1 MASIKD
7 NMEQLEELFRQD
19 GGGYLLIGY
28 ETGMDKPHA
37 AISYQLYPVN
47 PDQDGMTYQFLSLLH
62 VGMETARISAFVPDT
77 RLEIYRFP
85 CMSDVPSISR
95 DIPVKEYITGKLLP
109 HIQRCGLEP
118 VVSVNLRDAVFMRS
132 VLKRSMEPGGRLRLT
147 AAELD
152 RLVNFRRQ
160 QDEKARLY
168 GYEPAYRLP
177 LHIVETSR
185 GILVFSD
192 GPTGRKGLKEFYQH
206 LADNY
211 WWIHSEPGPVKQY
224 DMHSVPASLAPLIDA
239 SCRKDPDTGRYVYE
253 FTDSPVR
260 ADLPDERKLEPVF
273 FTDMTPSA
281 EGYRNLTEF
290 SGCGMSGCNAD
301 IYRLLSLTR
310 HFDRQL
316 ILDPAFSYRHQFR
329 EFVER
334 MDSFLRGNPGG
345 DDTGKILDDMHG
357 KAGRIL
363 KTDFD
368 VRGHRTLERLLND
381 RSVPFLIGEHEADD
395 TLRRAL
401 LEGRWIYFPGLSAK
415 MPGLRYIHADKTC
428 DRVMAYKNPPGL
440 KPVYQVKDGK
450 IVPYEAGAV
459 KTDKTRAKRNGKRN
473 GNYLKL

>member
-19 GGGYLLIGY
+19 GGGCLLIGY

-62 VGMETARISAFVPDT
+62 VGMETARISVFVPDT

-109 HIQRCGLEP
+109 HIQRCDLEP

-147 AAELD
+147 AAEID
-152 RLVNFRRQ
+152 RLVDFRRQ

-192 GPTGRKGLKEFYQH
+192 GPVGRKGLEEFYQH

-239 SCRKDPDTGRYVYE
+239 SCRKDSDTGRYVYE

-260 ADLPDERKLEPVF
+260 AELPDERKLEPVF

-310 HFDRQL
+310 HFVSIR
-316 ILDPAFSYRHQFR
+316 
-329 EFVER
+329 
-334 MDSFLRGNPGG
+334 
-345 DDTGKILDDMHG
+345 
-357 KAGRIL
+357 
-363 KTDFD
+363 
-368 VRGHRTLERLLND
+368 
-381 RSVPFLIGEHEADD
+381 
-395 TLRRAL
+395 
-401 LEGRWIYFPGLSAK
+401 
-415 MPGLRYIHADKTC
+415 
-428 DRVMAYKNPPGL
+428 
-440 KPVYQVKDGK
+440 
-450 IVPYEAGAV
+450 
-459 KTDKTRAKRNGKRN
+459 
-473 GNYLKL
+473 